1 MFLAVA
7 AIVGSA
13 LITVPLDADAAKR
26 SSKGSTAAPKSAH
39 KFKTDVGLIFRTNTN
54 IKVAPSSSDSFNLA
68 DFSDFEEAEAK
79 LDGDDEDDDDGDDF
93 GDDDF
98 DDVGIDDADLDQEDF
113 DLAVD
118 DDDGDGGEDDPDDDG
133 EDGDDGDGGSDA
145 KRYYANDDQL
155 DNLIDSALEAKMA
168 QKSNKLNRWSAK
180 FGFGHKYTF
189 DGDFV
194 VWGSSFKGTG
204 DFHNGKDNLD
214 KSNYA
219 FSTGPEFIWKD
230 VGFKLKPVISYLSV
244 YQDGDTVVGTFIG
257 SLASSY
263 DINKQ
268 FSIDAVYNYQDRD
281 VQDPDSPDAIVNSF
295 TVGGEWTAS
304 KVDIFK
310 AKYSPKVEDSSKVTK
325 NKDTTG
331 WQLSYS
337 RKLPEDFILAFG
349 VKQDSV
355 EFKNLPVVREDDTL
369 AYTVNLA
376 KEWSK
381 NFEMSLAWES
391 RELDSNIANKDATNR
406 SIVLGA
412 TYKF

>member
-1 MFLAVA
+1 MKQNLMFLAVA
-7 AIVGSA
+7 AIVGGA

-26 SSKGSTAAPKSAH
+26 SGKGSTPAAPKSSH
-39 KFKTDVGLIFRTNTN
+39 KFKADVGLVFRTNTN

-79 LDGDDEDDDDGDDF
+79 LGGDDEDDDEGDDGDDF

-133 EDGDDGDGGSDA
+133 EDGDDGDDGDGGSDA
-145 KRYYANDDQL
+145 KRYYANDNQL

-168 QKSNKLNRWSAK
+168 RKSDKLNRWSAQ
-180 FGFGHKYTF
+180 FGFGHKYAF

-230 VGFKLKPVISYLSV
+230 LGFKLKPVISYLSV
-244 YQDGDTVVGTFIG
+244 HQDGNTVVNTFIG

-268 FSIDAVYNYQDRD
+268 FSVDAVYNYQDRD

-295 TVGGEWTAS
+295 TVGGEFTAT

-325 NKDTTG
+325 NKDTSG
-331 WQLSYS
+331 
-337 RKLPEDFILAFG
+337 
-349 VKQDSV
+349 
-355 EFKNLPVVREDDTL
+355 
-369 AYTVNLA
+369 
-376 KEWSK
+376 
-381 NFEMSLAWES
+381 
-391 RELDSNIANKDATNR
+391 
-406 SIVLGA
+406 
-412 TYKF
+412 